1 MMARRR
7 QNIGTRPVT
16 AQAVA
21 DRAGVSRATVSRIM
35 SGQARVAVET
45 RDRVLEAASA
55 LGYQVNMLGRGM
67 NRQRSD
73 LVGIVVRGATDPYRA
88 SLFEAL
94 LREIDGRGLQS
105 LVSEIGDE
113 AALDRTIA
121 RFLQYRVTGVLVT
134 SGAPPIALAEQCARL
149 GIPVVAINR
158 AVAIDGVDA
167 VLSDNETGGRLAAQ
181 ALLAAGCRHL
191 GFLGVEGGTYSGLA
205 RSAAFVSALAPA
217 LAAGRA
223 TFRPITAAGPDHAA
237 GAAAAAT
244 AWDAPLD
251 GLFCASDVLACGF
264 LDGARAAGR
273 TAPRDFS
280 IIGFDDVPPADL
292 APYRLTTI
300 RQDAG
305 RVAARAVA
313 LMLERAED
321 PGRPAIIEAVPVAL
335 VLRATVGPAG

>member
-1 MMARRR
+1 MGRR
-7 QNIGTRPVT
+7 QQDSGTRSVT

-35 SGQARVAVET
+35 SGQARVAAET
-45 RDRVLEAASA
+45 RERVLEAASA
-55 LGYQVNMLGRGM
+55 LGYHVNMLGRGM
-67 NRQRSD
+67 NRQRSN

-88 SLFEAL
+88 ALFEAL
-94 LREIDGRGLQS
+94 LREIDGRSLQS
-105 LVSEIGDE
+105 LVSEVGDE

-121 RFLQYRVTGVLVT
+121 RFLQYRVSGVLVT

-149 GIPVVAINR
+149 GIPVVALNR
-158 AVAIDGVDA
+158 AVSIPGVDA
-167 VLSDNETGGRLAAQ
+167 VLSDNDTGGRLAAQ
-181 ALLAAGCRHL
+181 ALLQAGCRHL

-205 RSAAFVSALAPA
+205 RSAAFVAALAPA

-223 TFRPITAAGPDHAA
+223 TFRPITAAGPDHDA
-237 GAAAAAT
+237 GAAAAAR

-264 LDGARAAGR
+264 LDGAKAAGR
-273 TAPRDFS
+273 AAPRDVS
-280 IIGFDDVPPADL
+280 IIGFDDVTPAGL

-305 RVAARAVA
+305 RIAARAVA
-313 LMLERAED
+313 LMLERAEAPD
-321 PGRPAIIEAVPVAL
+321 RPAVVEVVPVSL
-335 VLRATVGPAG
+335 VRRATVAG

>member
-1 MMARRR
+1 MARRR
-7 QNIGTRPVT
+7 QDRTGRPVT

-21 DRAGVSRATVSRIM
+21 EQAGVSRATVSRIM
-35 SGQARVAVET
+35 SGQARVAAET
-45 RDRVLEAASA
+45 RDRVLEAAA
-55 LGYQVNMLGRGM
+55 ELGYQVNMLGRGM

-94 LREIDGRGLQS
+94 LREIDARGLQS

-167 VLSDNETGGRLAAQ
+167 VLSDNATGGRLAAES
-181 ALLAAGCRHL
+181 LLAAGCRHL

-205 RSAAFVSALAPA
+205 RSAAFVAALAPA

-223 TFRPITAAGPDHAA
+223 TFRPITAAGPDHEA
-237 GAAAAAT
+237 GAAAAAG
-244 AWDAPLD
+244 AWAQPLD

-273 TAPRDFS
+273 IAPRDFS
-280 IIGFDDVPPADL
+280 IIGFDDVPPAGL

-305 RVAARAVA
+305 GVAARAVA
-313 LMLERAED
+313 LMLERAET
-321 PGRPAIIEAVPVAL
+321 PGRPATIEAVPVAL
-335 VLRATVGPAG
+335 VKRATVGPAG

>member
-1 MMARRR
+1 MTRKRRD
-7 QNIGTRPVT
+7 NGVRPIT

-21 DRAGVSRATVSRIM
+21 DQAGVSRATVSRIM
-35 SGQARVAVET
+35 SGQARVAPET
-45 RDRVLEAASA
+45 RDRVVAAAQA

-94 LREIDGRGLQS
+94 LREIDARGLQS

-134 SGAPPIALAEQCARL
+134 SGAPPIALAEECARL

-158 AVAIDGVDA
+158 AVTIDGVDA
-167 VLSDNETGGRLAAQ
+167 VLSDNETGGRLAAD
-181 ALLAAGCRHL
+181 ALLAAGRRHL

-205 RSAAFVSALAPA
+205 RSAAFVTALAPA

-223 TFRPITAAGPDHAA
+223 TFRPVTATGPDHDA
-237 GAAAAAT
+237 GAAAAA
-244 AWDAPLD
+244 DAFRMPLD

-264 LDGARAAGR
+264 LDGARAMGCEI
-273 TAPRDFS
+273 PRDLS
-280 IIGFDDVPPADL
+280 VIGFDDVPQAGL

-305 RVAARAVA
+305 RIAARAVG
-313 LMLERAED
+313 LMLDRAED
-321 PGRPAIIEAVPVAL
+321 PGRPAVVETVPVAL
-335 VLRATVGPAG
+335 VPRATVRD